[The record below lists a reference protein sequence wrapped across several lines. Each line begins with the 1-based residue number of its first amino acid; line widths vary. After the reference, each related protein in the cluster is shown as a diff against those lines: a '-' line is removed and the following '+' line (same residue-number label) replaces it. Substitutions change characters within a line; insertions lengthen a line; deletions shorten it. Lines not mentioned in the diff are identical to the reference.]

1 METSVEAGENR
12 TRGEEC
18 FNLVPAVIKPA
29 PFQSAREIAGQG
41 QRRVVILLQVDTN
54 DNILSQTQLNIL
66 LCVLIYTLHYIYVVS
81 S

>member
-41 QRRVVILLQVDTN
+41 QRRVVILLQV
-54 DNILSQTQLNIL
+54 
-66 LCVLIYTLHYIYVVS
+66 
-81 S
+81 